1 MIELIAMAAALVAS
15 ECPNAELLAAWR
27 ASRSAIIP
35 AEIPC
40 APAPIRRKSRAAI
53 VRELRRGSTPIDN
66 GRGLIERARDG
77 R

>member
-1 MIELIAMAAALVAS
+1 MIELLSIAAMLVAS
-15 ECPNAELLAAWR
+15 ECPSAEMLAAWK
-27 ASRSAIIP
+27 ASRSATIP

-40 APAPIRRKSRAAI
+40 APAPMRTKSRAAI

-66 GRGLIERARDG
+66 GRSIMDRARSG